1 MAIQIEPDGFVEN
14 VRSPGAVTWAVWKA
28 LFLREA
34 LVRLSA
40 GRAAWLWL
48 LMEPVSH
55 VVVLMLLFGIVRKR
69 DTFGVPGPM
78 FIMTGVLAF
87 LMMRNVFGRCT
98 EAVRANAALF
108 AYRQVKPV
116 DTVIVRAAL
125 EGFLLII
132 VAMLLLIASNMINYE
147 AVPQDPLGALLA
159 FALMWQAGLG
169 MGLLFSVGSFLVPEI
184 GKLVNMLNRPL
195 YLISCVMFPSMLI
208 PQPYRD
214 WVMLNPF
221 AHGVELVRAAFFF
234 SYKAAP
240 QTSIYYLAAFGQ
252 LTVFL
257 GLLLHIR
264 FEKKL
269 VAL

>member
-1 MAIQIEPDGFVEN
+1 MAAQLESNNYNQN

-48 LMEPVSH
+48 LMEPIAH
-55 VVVLMLLFGIVRKR
+55 VVVLMLLFGLIRHR
-69 DTFGVPGPM
+69 DPFGVPGPM
-78 FIMTGVLAF
+78 FIMSGVLTF
-87 LMMRNVFGRCT
+87 MMMRNPFSRSA
-98 EAVRANAALF
+98 EAIRANAALF
-108 AYRQVKPV
+108 AYRQVRPV
-116 DTVIVRAAL
+116 DTVIIRAAL

-132 VAMLLLIASNMINYE
+132 VAMLLLFGSNMIGYE
-147 AVPQDPLGALLA
+147 AVPHDPLAVFLA

-169 MGLLFSVGSFLVPEI
+169 MGLLFSVGTFLAPEI
-184 GKLVNMLNRPL
+184 GKVVNMLNRPL
-195 YLISCVMFPSMLI
+195 YLASCVMFPSMLI

-221 AHGVELVRAAFFF
+221 AHGVEAMRAAFFF
-234 SYKAAP
+234 SYQAAS
-240 QTSIYYLAAFGQ
+240 QTSLSYLALFGQ

-257 GLLLHIR
+257 GLSLHMR
-264 FEKKL
+264 FAKRL
-269 VAL
+269 TAR